1 MTIPIAGMTERGLEH
16 LFYQS
21 LFKSLIPMTERK
33 SRSFYVNRFLFEEP
47 GPYDINLLDQKFL
60 A

>member
-1 MTIPIAGMTERGLEH
+1 MTERGLEH

-21 LFKSLIPMTERK
+21 LFKISYSYDREK

-47 GPYDINLLDQKFL
+47 GPYDINLLDQKFF
-60 A
+60 